1 MEEETQEL
9 TPRQAMLLGLIIREH
24 VETAAPVASRALV
37 ERYHLNLSTAT
48 VRNEMARLEELGYL
62 YQPHTS
68 AGRVPT
74 VQAFRY
80 FVRWLVQEEALSP
93 TEQRR
98 IYHQFHQLASSVDEW
113 LPLAATVLA
122 RSTRSAAL
130 VTAPHLHQARYK
142 HLELIVTHG
151 RAVLLV
157 LVLQGGAVQQQM
169 LVLPESVPQS
179 VLSEIASRFN
189 QRFVGLNAQQ
199 IRERLHEEPPFERS
213 LIELILSLMQ
223 QAQAVSAD
231 EVYQHGLAQLLEE
244 PEFANANP
252 GLSTDVIRV
261 LEERSLLQ
269 AVIADV
275 LSPNIEVGGVQVL
288 IGGEG
293 RWDELRA
300 CSLILARYGLSNYAT
315 GALGVVGPIRM
326 PYGRVIS
333 VVRFVADVLTE
344 LVQDAYQ
351 LDANTVSEPNSTPYR
366 EDKARLIHSLEK
378 EVEDERASQA

>member
-1 MEEETQEL
+1 MENEVPEL
-9 TPRQAMLLGLIIREH
+9 TPRQAMLLSLIIREH

-80 FVRWLVQEEALSP
+80 FVRWLMQEETVPPA
-93 TEQRR
+93 ERRR
-98 IYHQFHQLASSVDEW
+98 ISHQFYQLGGSMDEW
-113 LPLAATVLA
+113 LPLAASVLA
-122 RSTRSAAL
+122 RTTRGAAL

-151 RAVLLV
+151 RTVLLV

-169 LVLPESVPQS
+169 LALPEVVPQAT
-179 VLSEIASRFN
+179 LSDIATRFN
-189 QRFVGLNAQQ
+189 QRFTGLDAQQ
-199 IRERLHEEPPFERS
+199 IQASLGEEPPFERS
-213 LIELILSLMQ
+213 IGELIVGLMR
-223 QAQAVSAD
+223 QAQALMAD
-231 EVYQHGLAQLLEE
+231 EIYQHGLAQLLEE
-244 PEFANANP
+244 PEFTSPDPA
-252 GLSTDVIRV
+252 LSTDVIRV

-275 LSPNIEVGGVQVL
+275 LAPNVEVGGVQVL

-300 CSLILARYGLSNYAT
+300 CSLILARYGLSDYAT

-333 VVRFVADVLTE
+333 VVRFVANVLTE
-344 LVQDAYQ
+344 LVQDTYQ
-351 LDANTVSEPNSTPYR
+351 LEQDVSP
-366 EDKARLIHSLEK
+366 DKPVI
-378 EVEDERASQA
+378 EVSGG

>member
-1 MEEETQEL
+1 MEQEVPEL
-9 TPRQAMLLGLIIREH
+9 TPRQAMLLSLIIREH
-24 VETAAPVASRALV
+24 VETAAPVASRAIV

-48 VRNEMARLEELGYL
+48 VRNEMARLEELGFL

-80 FVRWLVQEEALSP
+80 FVRWLMREEALP
-93 TEQRR
+93 PAERRR
-98 IYHQFHQLASSVDEW
+98 ISHQFYQLGSSVDEW

-122 RSTRSAAL
+122 RTTRGAAL

-151 RAVLLV
+151 RMVLLV

-169 LVLPESVPQS
+169 LALPETVAQS
-179 VLSEIASRFN
+179 ALSELAARFN
-189 QRFVGLNAQQ
+189 QRFSGLDARQIQTRLSEEGPFDRNIGQLVVGLM
-199 IRERLHEEPPFERS
+199 E
-213 LIELILSLMQ
+213 
-223 QAQAVSAD
+223 QAQTVIGD
-231 EVYQHGLAQLLEE
+231 EIYQHGLAQLLEE
-244 PEFANANP
+244 PEFAAP
-252 GLSTDVIRV
+252 DPALSTDVIRV
-261 LEERSLLQ
+261 LEERSFLQ
-269 AVIADV
+269 AIIADV
-275 LSPNIEVGGVQVL
+275 LAPHVEVGGVQVL

-300 CSLILARYGLSNYAT
+300 CSLILARYGLSDYAT

-333 VVRFVADVLTE
+333 VVRFVANVLTE
-344 LVQDAYQ
+344 LVQDTYQ
-351 LDANTVSEPNSTPYR
+351 LEQDVVPEKPVV
-366 EDKARLIHSLEK
+366 EGGGELE
-378 EVEDERASQA
+378 A